1 MGHFGGELSGV
12 SGWEGEG
19 EEIVQCCTVPFVCYW
34 MEPNGHGGGGT
45 YRWEEEVL
53 VGSPQFCV

>member
-1 MGHFGGELSGV
+1 V